1 MPNYPGPDQASAWW
15 TWQGLDGTGA
25 LLAEQGRKGLHLTP
39 RGLAAPNYGLGT
51 NGKTGQLTLSGAT
64 HYADMAAAVA
74 ARWYEVAPTTEVTVG
89 IVARFAAP
97 AANDVIFS
105 CLNGGPTRGLVVK
118 LSAAERVQVA
128 GYDAAGAVTSATMT
142 ADNALTGR
150 TRCIIVALRPA
161 TSLALAYVDAAPVA
175 CAFAGG
181 AGPIAYDAAVMPA
194 VGAIP
199 GGGNYHEGG
208 LFGVFVWP
216 RILLSD
222 EVARWSN
229 EWQDRT

>member
-1 MPNYPGPDQASAWW
+1 MPLYPGPDQASAWW
-15 TWQGLDGTGA
+15 TFQGLDGTGL

-39 RGLAAPNYGLGT
+39 RVLAAPNYGLGT
-51 NGKTGQLTLSGAT
+51 NGKTGKLTLNGTT
-64 HYADMAAAVA
+64 HYADMAADVA
-74 ARWYEVAPTTEVTVG
+74 ARWYTVAPTTEITVG

-105 CLNGGPTRGLVVK
+105 CLNAGPTRGLIVK

-150 TRCIIVALRPA
+150 TRCIIVALKPA
-161 TSLALAYVDAAPVA
+161 TSLALAYVGGASVA
-175 CAFAGG
+175 CTFAGG
-181 AGPIAYDAAVMPA
+181 AGPIAYDGAVMPSI
-194 VGAIP
+194 GAIP
-199 GGGNYHEGG
+199 GGGNYHDGD

-216 RILLSD
+216 RILLASEVGKWSD
-222 EVARWSN
+222 E
-229 EWQDRT
+229 WQGRT